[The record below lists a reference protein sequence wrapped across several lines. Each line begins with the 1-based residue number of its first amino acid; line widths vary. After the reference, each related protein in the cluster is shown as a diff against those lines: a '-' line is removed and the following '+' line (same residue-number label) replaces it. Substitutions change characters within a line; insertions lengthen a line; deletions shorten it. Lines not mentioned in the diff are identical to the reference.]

1 MIYSACKDLK
11 ELKERIKPMWDEY
24 HEKDGDV
31 FYFKS
36 NVDGLSVESSLDE
49 IIDTLDSSL
58 DESVVRFLMVPRDLR
73 DVSEKPKDVLTENS
87 RRQKSIW
94 QKNTRKVYGGM
105 LQKGTEKYECF
116 MLWMDF
122 VSVKVKK
129 RKKYIYYPRKMPSE
143 ESDGKKFVKIHMK
156 KSTNGGIFSKI

>member
-73 DVSEKPKDVLTENS
+73 DVSEKPKDVLTEFEETEKYLAEEYKES
-87 RRQKSIW
+87 VWWICCK
-94 QKNTRKVYGGM
+94 
-105 LQKGTEKYECF
+105 KGTEKYECF

-122 VSVKVKK
+122 DECEGEKEKK
-129 RKKYIYYPRKMPSE
+129 IYLLS
-143 ESDGKKFVKIHMK
+143 
-156 KSTNGGIFSKI
+156 